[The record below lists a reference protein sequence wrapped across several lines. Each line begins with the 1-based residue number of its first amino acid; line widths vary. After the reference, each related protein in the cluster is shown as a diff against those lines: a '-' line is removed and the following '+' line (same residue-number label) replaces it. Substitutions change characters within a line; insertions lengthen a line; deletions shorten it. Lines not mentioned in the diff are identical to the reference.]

1 MSGTGAMIAVAVR
14 GPQPAASGLLR
25 CTLDR
30 MLPIQQ
36 FSARVLAE
44 IVRRQPPSPART
56 AFAWQMAVGAALARV
71 TKVTLDDDGVLTV
84 SAADERWGAEIDRA
98 RDVAL
103 RRLQNILGDDIKSV
117 RIARTR

>member
-1 MSGTGAMIAVAVR
+1 
-14 GPQPAASGLLR
+14 
-25 CTLDR
+25 

-36 FSARVLAE
+36 FSARVLTE
-44 IVRRQPPSPART
+44 IVRRQPPSAART

-71 TKVTLDDDGVLTV
+71 TKVALDEDGVLTV

-103 RRLQNILGDDIKSV
+103 RRLQNILGDEIKSV
-117 RIARTR
+117 RVARTG